1 MTMQISPR
9 GSEIDTD
16 AKHEPKL
23 LWNNSGGFLSGK
35 YLEKEPRILRKRL
48 DSVGSRDAANKDAEN
63 KQVLCLKIVKMQSFI
78 IQISSLRIAIE
89 KC

>member
-9 GSEIDTD
+9 GLEIDTD

-23 LWNNSGGFLSGK
+23 LWNNSGGFLSKIFGQR
-35 YLEKEPRILRKRL
+35 EKK
-48 DSVGSRDAANKDAEN
+48 

-78 IQISSLRIAIE
+78 IQISGLRIAID

>member
-9 GSEIDTD
+9 GLEIDTD
-16 AKHEPKL
+16 AKHEPEL

-35 YLEKEPRILRKRL
+35 YLEKEPHIIRRRL
-48 DSVGSRDAANKDAEN
+48 DSVGSRDTANKDMAN
-63 KQVLCLKIVKMQSFI
+63 KQALCLKIVKMQSFI
-78 IQISSLRIAIE
+78 IQISALRIEIE